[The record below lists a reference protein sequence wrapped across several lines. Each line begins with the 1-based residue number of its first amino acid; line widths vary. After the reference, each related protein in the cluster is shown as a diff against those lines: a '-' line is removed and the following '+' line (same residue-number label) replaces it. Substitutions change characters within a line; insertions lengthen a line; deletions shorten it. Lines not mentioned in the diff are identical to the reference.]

1 MNAFHVFVLNFTH
14 KISSAQARG
23 DDYQSVAATLVHEK
37 EKNKLSPIERA
48 WVAGT
53 M

>member
-1 MNAFHVFVLNFTH
+1 MNVSRRIVLNHYSCGFFH
-14 KISSAQARG
+14 KAKG
-23 DDYQSVAATLVHEK
+23 DDNQSVAATLIREE

-48 WVAGT
+48 WMGGT